1 MGLEKRAEEEAESL
15 IWPAGWS
22 LTSQLA
28 LVSGQHSRLGDQS
41 KPITE
46 VPGIFKAAHGSLT
59 GEENSGKRGQ
69 QEAERLAGQER
80 SFTLYH
86 V

>member
-1 MGLEKRAEEEAESL
+1 MSGVLIKPVRAVELDS
-15 IWPAGWS
+15 S
-22 LTSQLA
+22 A
-28 LVSGQHSRLGDQS
+28 LVSGQHSRMGHQS

-59 GEENSGKRGQ
+59 EEENAGKRGQ
-69 QEAERLAGQER
+69 QEGERLAGQER

>member
-1 MGLEKRAEEEAESL
+1 MGVGLEKRAEKESL

-46 VPGIFKAAHGSLT
+46 GPGVFKAAHGSLT
-59 GEENSGKRGQ
+59 GEKNSAKRGQ
-69 QEAERLAGQER
+69 QEAERLAG
-80 SFTLYH
+80 
-86 V
+86 